1 MKTHTVLALGMI
13 MLVALIFIPMSQVMA
28 EPVDKMT
35 MCHKPGTPAEKTI
48 EVSPN
53 AMHGHLIHGD
63 TMGACIE

>member
-28 EPVDKMT
+28 DPEGKVT
-35 MCHKPGTPAEKTI
+35 MCHKPGTSAEKTI

-53 AMHGHLIHGD
+53 AMKGHFEHGD
-63 TMGACIE
+63 TWGACK